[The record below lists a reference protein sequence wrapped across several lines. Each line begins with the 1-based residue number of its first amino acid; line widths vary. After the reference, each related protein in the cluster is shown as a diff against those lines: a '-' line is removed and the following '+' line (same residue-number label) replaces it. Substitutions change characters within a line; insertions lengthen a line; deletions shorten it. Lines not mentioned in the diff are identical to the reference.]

1 MAYLFL
7 VTGAILIVITCLP
20 AFKILLAGEG
30 NPGEP
35 TALGFAPRGGQG
47 QTGGD
52 EQLAERLAILQEEV
66 TALTARLEELTAA
79 SGAVP
84 GTFRSYLATA
94 LAGGT
99 AGAVAARETGEAIG
113 PQRTS
118 AGPAGEKA
126 VPERTT
132 AAGPAG
138 GTTPGPETLSIQE
151 KIRLAHAAGES
162 IDSLARRFGRGK
174 GEIALILNLKR

>member
-35 TALGFAPRGGQG
+35 AALGFAPRGGQG

-79 SGAVP
+79 SEAVP

-99 AGAVAARETGEAIG
+99 AGAEATDLQG
-113 PQRTS
+113 TP

-151 KIRLAHAAGES
+151 QIRLAHAAGES

>member
-20 AFKILLAGEG
+20 AFKILLGGEG
-30 NPGEP
+30 NRGAP
-35 TALGFAPRGGQG
+35 AVWGFDSEDGQG

-52 EQLAERLAILQEEV
+52 EQLAERLATLQEEV

-79 SGAVP
+79 SEAVP

-94 LAGGT
+94 LAEGT
-99 AGAVAARETGEAIG
+99 AGAAATDL
-113 PQRTS
+113 QRTP
-118 AGPAGEKA
+118 ARPAGEKA

-138 GTTPGPETLSIQE
+138 GTTPGPETLNIQE
-151 KIRLAHAAGES
+151 QIRLAHAAGES
-162 IDSLARRFGRGK
+162 IDSLARRYGRGK

>member
-7 VTGAILIVITCLP
+7 VTGAILIGITCLP

-30 NPGEP
+30 NRGAPA
-35 TALGFAPRGGQG
+35 ALGFDSQDGRG

-52 EQLAERLAILQEEV
+52 GDQEQLAERLATLQEEV
-66 TALTARLEELTAA
+66 TALTARLEELAAA
-79 SGAVP
+79 SEAVP

-99 AGAVAARETGEAIG
+99 TGAAATDLQGT
-113 PQRTS
+113 P

-126 VPERTT
+126 VPEKTT

-151 KIRLAHAAGES
+151 QIRLAHAAGES
-162 IDSLARRFGRGK
+162 IDSLARRFSRGK

>member
-7 VTGAILIVITCLP
+7 ITGAILIAITCLP
-20 AFKILLAGEG
+20 ALKILLAGKESPIFPPARG
-30 NPGEP
+30 NDPPWSGRELP
-35 TALGFAPRGGQG
+35 DVS
-47 QTGGD
+47 GD
-52 EQLAERLAILQEEV
+52 REQLAGRLAALQEEV

-79 SGAVP
+79 SEAVP

-99 AGAVAARETGEAIG
+99 TGAAATDLQGTPPRPAEA
-113 PQRTS
+113 
-118 AGPAGEKA
+118 KA
-126 VPERTT
+126 VPEMIT
-132 AAGPAG
+132 AAGPEGEATS
-138 GTTPGPETLSIQE
+138 GTGAIDIYEQ
-151 KIRLAHAAGES
+151 IRSAHAAGES